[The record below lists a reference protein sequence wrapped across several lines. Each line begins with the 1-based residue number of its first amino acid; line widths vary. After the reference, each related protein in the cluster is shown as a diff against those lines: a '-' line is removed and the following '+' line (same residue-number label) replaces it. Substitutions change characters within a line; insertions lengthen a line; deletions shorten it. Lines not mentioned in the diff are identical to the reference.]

1 MKIDQNQ
8 HNTEEDEQMA
18 QLNIT
23 LNQEE
28 ILQLLSKD
36 HDQAFRELLRS
47 SLNSILM
54 AESTA
59 QLKAEPYE
67 RSEERTDSR
76 NGTRER
82 ELKTR
87 IGRITLTVPRH
98 RNVPFKTLVFENYS
112 RSEAA
117 LIASMAEMV
126 VSGVA
131 TRKVSNIMETLC
143 GTTFSKSSVSDVCK
157 DLDEKVEEFRNR
169 PLSGSYPFL
178 TVDATYFKVRVNH
191 RIVSRAFM
199 IAYGTNQNGHREILG
214 FGVFDNESKPTWN
227 TFLQSLKDRGLKD
240 LLMITSDAHE
250 GIQDAI
256 SKVFPDVPWQRC
268 QFHFSKNI
276 SEKVPKKYQAGIRA
290 ELQEMW
296 NCDTIDGARKKRDSI
311 IADYKDVA
319 ESAMM
324 CLDEGFES
332 AMTVMTLPK
341 YLRKY
346 FRMSNHIERL
356 NKELKRRSSVIGIFP
371 NGEVDL
377 VSETDQN
384 DIKYARKNK
393 YDEAIFIE
401 DGNTVVF
408 HDIES
413 GFTNRCP
420 ISDVCYLGIQNS
432 Y

>member
-1 MKIDQNQ
+1 
-8 HNTEEDEQMA
+8 MA

-28 ILQLLSKD
+28 ILQLLSTD
-36 HDQAFRELLRS
+36 HDQAFRELLKN

-76 NGTRER
+76 NGIRER
-82 ELKTR
+82 DLKTR

-126 VSGVA
+126 INGVA
-131 TRKVSNIMETLC
+131 TRKVSRIMETLC
-143 GTTFSKSSVSDVCK
+143 GTSYSKSTVSEVCK
-157 DLDEKVEEFRNR
+157 DLDEKVKEFRER
-169 PLSGSYPFL
+169 PLTGNYPFL

-191 RIVSRAFM
+191 RIISRAFM
-199 IAYGTNQNGHREILG
+199 IAYGTNQEGHREILG
-214 FGVFDNESKPTWN
+214 FGVYENESKITWN
-227 TFLQSLKDRGLKD
+227 AFLQGLKDRGLRG

-250 GIQDAI
+250 GIQDAV

-276 SEKVPKKYQAGIRA
+276 SEKAPKKYQAGIRA
-290 ELQEMW
+290 DLQEMW
-296 NCDTIDGARKKRDSI
+296 NCEDVTTARKKRDSI

-319 ESAMM
+319 EAAMN

-332 AMTVMTLPK
+332 SMTVMILPK
-341 YLRKY
+341 SLRKF
-346 FRMSNHIERL
+346 FRTSNHIERL
-356 NKELKRRSSVIGIFP
+356 NKELKRRSDVIGVFP
-371 NGEVDL
+371 NEDSLLRLMGTVLLERNEA
-377 VSETDQN
+377 VSTQ
-384 DIKYARKNK
+384 R
-393 YDEAIFIE
+393 AIFSPE
-401 DGNTVVF
+401 TYAALMA
-408 HDIES
+408 
-413 GFTNRCP
+413 
-420 ISDVCYLGIQNS
+420 SDAVPELVKTAKEQLQLKAA
-432 Y
+432 

>member
-1 MKIDQNQ
+1 
-8 HNTEEDEQMA
+8 MA

-28 ILQLLSKD
+28 ILQLLSTD
-36 HDQAFRELLRS
+36 HDQAFRELLKS

-82 ELKTR
+82 DLKTR

-126 VSGVA
+126 VNGVA
-131 TRKVSNIMETLC
+131 TRKVGQIMETLC
-143 GTTFSKSSVSDVCK
+143 GTSYSKSAVSDVCK
-157 DLDEKVEEFRNR
+157 DLDEKVREFRER
-169 PLSGSYPFL
+169 PLTGNYPFL

-191 RIVSRAFM
+191 RIISRAFM
-199 IAYGTNQNGHREILG
+199 IAYGTNQEGHREILG
-214 FGVFDNESKPTWN
+214 FGVYDNESKPTWN
-227 TFLQSLKDRGLKD
+227 AFLQSLKNRGLKG

-256 SKVFPDVPWQRC
+256 SKVFPNVPWQRC

-276 SEKVPKKYQAGIRA
+276 SEKAPRKYQAGIRA
-290 ELQEMW
+290 DLQEMW
-296 NCDTIDGARKKRDSI
+296 NCEDVVKARKKRDSI

-319 ESAMM
+319 ESAMK

-332 AMTVMTLPK
+332 SMTVMTLPK
-341 YLRKY
+341 GLRRF
-346 FRMSNHIERL
+346 FRTSNHIERL
-356 NKELKRRSSVIGIFP
+356 NKELKRRSAVIGVFP
-371 NGEVDL
+371 NEDSLLRLMGSVLLERNDVVSTQKAIFSNKGYQALL
-377 VSETDQN
+377 VSDAVPKL
-384 DIKYARKNK
+384 IKLAEEQRQLK
-393 YDEAIFIE
+393 AA
-401 DGNTVVF
+401 
-408 HDIES
+408 
-413 GFTNRCP
+413 
-420 ISDVCYLGIQNS
+420 
-432 Y
+432 

>member
-1 MKIDQNQ
+1 
-8 HNTEEDEQMA
+8 MA

-36 HDQAFRELLRS
+36 HDQAFRELLRK

-87 IGRITLTVPRH
+87 IGKITLTVPRH

-143 GTTFSKSSVSDVCK
+143 GTTFSKSSVSEVCK
-157 DLDEKVEEFRNR
+157 DLIEKVNEFKDR
-169 PLSGSYPFL
+169 PLTGDYPFL
-178 TVDATYFKVRVNH
+178 IVDATYFKVREKH
-191 RIVSRAFM
+191 RIVSKA
-199 IAYGTNQNGHREILG
+199 ILG
-214 FGVFDNESKPTWN
+214 LEVYDNESKETWN
-227 TFLQSLKDRGLKD
+227 SFLQKLKKRGLQG

-250 GIQDAI
+250 GIQDAV
-256 SKVFPDVPWQRC
+256 SKVFPEVPWQRC
-268 QFHFSKNI
+268 QFHFARNI
-276 SEKVPKKYQAGIRA
+276 SGKSPKKYQAGIRA

-296 NCDTIDGARKKRDSI
+296 NCETIEDARKKRDEI
-311 IADYKDVA
+311 IADYRDVA
-319 ESAMM
+319 ESAMS

-332 AMTVMTLPK
+332 AMTVMALPK
-341 YLRKY
+341 NLRRY
-346 FRMSNHIERL
+346 FRTSNHIERL

-371 NGEVDL
+371 NENSLMRLMGSVLLERNDV
-377 VSETDQN
+377 VSS
-384 DIKYARKNK
+384 KK
-393 YDEAIFIE
+393 AIFSPATYAKMIKSK
-401 DGNTVVF
+401 TVA
-408 HDIES
+408 ELKELAEEQQKL
-413 GFTNRCP
+413 RAA
-420 ISDVCYLGIQNS
+420 
-432 Y
+432 

>member
-1 MKIDQNQ
+1 
-8 HNTEEDEQMA
+8 MA

-28 ILQLLSKD
+28 ILQLLSTD
-36 HDQAFRELLRS
+36 HDQAFRELLKS

-82 ELKTR
+82 DLKTR

-126 VSGVA
+126 VNGVA
-131 TRKVSNIMETLC
+131 TRKVGQIMETLC
-143 GTTFSKSSVSDVCK
+143 GTSYSKSAVSDVCK
-157 DLDEKVEEFRNR
+157 DLDEKVREFRER
-169 PLSGSYPFL
+169 PLTGNYPFL

-191 RIVSRAFM
+191 RIISRAFM
-199 IAYGTNQNGHREILG
+199 IAYGTNQEGHREILG
-214 FGVFDNESKPTWN
+214 FGVYDNESKPTWN
-227 TFLQSLKDRGLKD
+227 AFLQSLKDRGLKG

-256 SKVFPDVPWQRC
+256 SKVFPNVPWQRC

-276 SEKVPKKYQAGIRA
+276 SEKAPRKYQAGIRA
-290 ELQEMW
+290 DLQEMW
-296 NCDTIDGARKKRDSI
+296 NCEDVVKARKKRDSI

-319 ESAMM
+319 ESAMK

-332 AMTVMTLPK
+332 SMTVMTLPK
-341 YLRKY
+341 GLRRF
-346 FRMSNHIERL
+346 FRTSNHIERL
-356 NKELKRRSSVIGIFP
+356 NKELKRRSAVIGVFP
-371 NGEVDL
+371 NEDSLLRLMGSVLLERNDVVSTQKAIFSNKGYQALL
-377 VSETDQN
+377 VSDAVPKL
-384 DIKYARKNK
+384 IKLAEEQRQLK
-393 YDEAIFIE
+393 AA
-401 DGNTVVF
+401 
-408 HDIES
+408 
-413 GFTNRCP
+413 
-420 ISDVCYLGIQNS
+420 
-432 Y
+432 